1 MKQTFCNPSPK
12 KRYFDSRIE
21 FDKCSFIKHNKFNSK
36 VIDSILNDV
45 EKAIMSAP
53 NEYKN
58 SENKTLDMFSDLLYD
73 STGFLR
79 LIRFIQFGA
88 FYVITVYDHV
98 TNHFFYLAYSIYDI
112 IDNFTSDSSEKV
124 KYIKLAESVKDYKVL
139 VSCVKEPRKYSEERG
154 AINEYNKYIVTIGDE
169 NMVLYVTQ
177 QIICVSQVYRK
188 VNDTNISE
196 KISGEVTFKI
206 GEYEINKAFS
216 YDPLE
221 IENTEYQEMFEEIG
235 EDIINQYAPYGIAKW
250 YCRDLV
256 GYETANL
263 EGVLTRNGS
272 IKFEA
277 VLAEEPVEPAD
288 PDSEWNDDVNTDEDF
303 PTDDEPV
310 EEPVDPEDV
319 NPPSID
325 DPTPDPEPIDPD
337 LIDEPIVDDDVG
349 QGGNGDIDFD
359 DDTEIGD
366 L

>member
-1 MKQTFCNPSPK
+1 MRQTCCKSNPK

-36 VIDSILNDV
+36 IIDSILNDV
-45 EKAIMSAP
+45 EKAIISAP

-73 STGFLR
+73 TTGFLR
-79 LIRFIQFGA
+79 LIRFIQYGA

-124 KYIKLAESVKDYKVL
+124 SYIKLAESAKDYKVN
-139 VSCVKEPRKYSEERG
+139 VSCVKDPKQYSGERQ

-169 NMVLYVTQ
+169 NMVLHVTQ
-177 QIICVSQVYRK
+177 QLICVSQVYRK
-188 VNDTNISE
+188 VNDTNVSE
-196 KISGEVTFKI
+196 KIAGEVTFKI

-216 YDPLE
+216 YDPME
-221 IENTEYQEMFEEIG
+221 IDNTEYQEMFDEIG
-235 EDIINQYAPYGIAKW
+235 ENIINTYAPYGIAKW

-256 GYETANL
+256 GYETSKL

-277 VLAEEPVEPAD
+277 VLAEEPKNDEESD
-288 PDSEWNDDVNTDEDF
+288 WNDDINSSEDF
-303 PTDDEPV
+303 PNEPSDNEPGTTGDEGNTDDVITEPEQEPIPEDGAEDDQGDDDFP
-310 EEPVDPEDV
+310 EEP
-319 NPPSID
+319 
-325 DPTPDPEPIDPD
+325 
-337 LIDEPIVDDDVG
+337 
-349 QGGNGDIDFD
+349 
-359 DDTEIGD
+359 EIGD
-366 L
+366 LD